1 MHCPKC
7 NEELKDG
14 YLYCENCG
22 YEIQMVPDF
31 KPEVDGSILNSLREI
46 QKEVFDDEK
55 NEKDAA
61 EIRKEQVKWSY
72 RIRKFKKE
80 HKIAFYMIL
89 AFCVSFC
96 VLLSVGIVYFAGY
109 LSPVVQYGKA
119 MEAYEKEFYKE
130 SLEYVEHTIQLEPQY
145 VDAYIAGYQCA
156 VKLED
161 YQSAEKFLLD
171 GMQVGAYEETE
182 ISYCFDELIKYY
194 IEKKQYSKI
203 NQLLLL
209 CPSSIIV
216 SKYQDYLALPVSF
229 SYVEGSYIGTIPLK
243 LSSGSEGNIYYTLD
257 GTLPDTSS
265 EKYTGPIFLED
276 GQYTINAMFINE
288 YGVQSDVVTKGYTIE
303 KRNVPLPPSVN
314 CYSGE
319 YSVPEMIAIDS
330 EHDCS
335 VYYTTDGTI
344 PTEES
349 LQYTEP
355 IPMPLGK
362 TQFKFVCFN
371 EESGYF
377 SDVVIREYQF
387 ELNTEYD
394 YTQAQRDLYALM
406 INENIILDY
415 AGTRSNFVGSNSYD
429 FQFVITEEGMGEFYL
444 FEEVY
449 HPEEGEE
456 YATGIMFAVGAY
468 DGMIYRVSINENM
481 DYVLTLY

>member
-1 MHCPKC
+1 
-7 NEELKDG
+7 
-14 YLYCENCG
+14 
-22 YEIQMVPDF
+22 
-31 KPEVDGSILNSLREI
+31 
-46 QKEVFDDEK
+46 
-55 NEKDAA
+55 
-61 EIRKEQVKWSY
+61 
-72 RIRKFKKE
+72 
-80 HKIAFYMIL
+80 
-89 AFCVSFC
+89 
-96 VLLSVGIVYFAGY
+96 
-109 LSPVVQYGKA
+109 
-119 MEAYEKEFYKE
+119 
-130 SLEYVEHTIQLEPQY
+130 
-145 VDAYIAGYQCA
+145 
-156 VKLED
+156 
-161 YQSAEKFLLD
+161 
-171 GMQVGAYEETE
+171 
-182 ISYCFDELIKYY
+182 
-194 IEKKQYSKI
+194 
-203 NQLLLL
+203 
-209 CPSSIIV
+209 
-216 SKYQDYLALPVSF
+216 
-229 SYVEGSYIGTIPLK
+229 
-243 LSSGSEGNIYYTLD
+243 
-257 GTLPDTSS
+257 
-265 EKYTGPIFLED
+265 
-276 GQYTINAMFINE
+276 MFINE

-349 LQYTEP
+349 LQYTGP
-355 IPMPLGK
+355 IPMPLGN

-468 DGMIYRVSINENM
+468 DGMIYRVSIKENM